1 MRADTPLATVRRL
14 CDLIPGRFEYR
25 AGVTYVGTTVEEFLT
40 EGAGVC
46 QEYVHLGL
54 LLLRRNGIAARYVSG
69 SLWAPP
75 ADGGDHSVDVETHAW
90 IEAPLPAPG
99 GGESVWVGTDP
110 TAVSTPT
117 SPRSAACTREAR
129 SRRST

>member
-46 QEYVHLGL
+46 QDYVHLGL
-54 LLLRRNGIAARYVSG
+54 LLLRRNGIGVYQ
-69 SLWAPP
+69 
-75 ADGGDHSVDVETHAW
+75 GG
-90 IEAPLPAPG
+90 
-99 GGESVWVGTDP
+99 
-110 TAVSTPT
+110 AVSTLDV
-117 SPRSAACTREAR
+117 SVQMTRLEGEA
-129 SRRST
+129 STPG